1 MGRGIEREGL
11 FFSLR
16 RRLLNEGAVI
26 YNSPDFQGRREKS
39 VDEPC
44 TTTSKGEE
52 IKVEPD
58 GISQHSSHASPSS
71 QTLHPELGWL
81 RQIHLFPCSA
91 RRLQRMKGTYFLLP
105 PWPWSSTLWCWLE
118 YQEQAPDDCGN
129 WLLSLYLLSQE
140 AETIFPALESGLGLW
155 LALTDG
161 MKLRPLQV
169 SPFQPPQ

>member
-1 MGRGIEREGL
+1 MGRGIGREGL

-16 RRLLNEGAVI
+16 SRLLNEGAVI
-26 YNSPDFQGRREKS
+26 YNSPDFQGRREKCGWTMYHHIQRRGNQS
-39 VDEPC
+39 RAWWYFTAFPTCVSFKLGFAPR
-44 TTTSKGEE
+44 TGM
-52 IKVEPD
+52 
-58 GISQHSSHASPSS
+58 A
-71 QTLHPELGWL
+71 QTDPLVPLQCPE
-81 RQIHLFPCSA
+81 SA
-91 RRLQRMKGTYFLLP
+91 EDKRGFLLS
-105 PWPWSSTLWCWLE
+105 PWPWSSPLLCWLE

-161 MKLRPLQV
+161 MKLRSLQV

>member
-1 MGRGIEREGL
+1 MCIVGRGIEREGL

-39 VDEPC
+39 MDEPC

-71 QTLHPELGWL
+71 QTLLPELGWL
-81 RQIHLFPCSA
+81 RQIRLFPCSA
-91 RRLQRMKGTYFLLP
+91 RSLQRMKGTSFCLPGPDLP
-105 PWPWSSTLWCWLE
+105 PCCAGWSTK
-118 YQEQAPDDCGN
+118 N
-129 WLLSLYLLSQE
+129 
-140 AETIFPALESGLGLW
+140 
-155 LALTDG
+155 
-161 MKLRPLQV
+161 KLRMIVVIDSSLCIY
-169 SPFQPPQ
+169 SPKKQRLFFQPLNLVWACDLL